1 MKNVYIYILLI
12 NNKTKKKVIY
22 QNLKNIQ
29 KLQEIIALLKV
40 PFILKV
46 DMIMLKLKI
55 HFLKISILKAFI
67 H

>member
-1 MKNVYIYILLI
+1 MKNVYIYKLLT
-12 NNKTKKKVIY
+12 NYNLKQVIY
-22 QNLKNIQ
+22 QNLNNIQ

-40 PFILKV
+40 PFILKA

-55 HFLKISILKAFI
+55 QFLKISILKAFI

>member
-12 NNKTKKKVIY
+12 NNKIKKKVIY

-40 PFILKV
+40 PFILKA

-55 HFLKISILKAFI
+55 QFLKISILKAFI